1 MNFPIVI
8 PSRGRANLF
17 EREGCT
23 VAQFSPALMER
34 VTYFVKPEEFT
45 PYLRQADK
53 FGFKVVPMR
62 YDTIGEKRQRMAQ
75 WVYEQ
80 DEPLFFMCDDDLKWF
95 QRKSETET
103 KLTPCDSGDIMD
115 MLEVAEHAISIS
127 ADSNIST
134 VGISAREGNNRF
146 GVGPRDL
153 MVGNTRVYRAALF
166 RTEPFLS
173 VRHARLQYFEDF
185 DVQLQLLKAG
195 WENRLL
201 CYYAQDQR
209 GTNAKGG
216 CSIER
221 THLNHEIAAKAL
233 HDLHPN
239 EVSLRQKVNKT
250 GGAFGTRTEV
260 TVQWKKALK

>member
-1 MNFPIVI
+1 MNYPIVI
-8 PSRGRANLF
+8 PSRGRASLF
-17 EREGCT
+17 EREGCS
-23 VAQFSPALMER
+23 VVQFSPSQMER

-45 PYLRQADK
+45 PYLRQGEK

-62 YDTIGEKRQRMAQ
+62 YGTIGEKRERMAQ

-95 QRKSETET
+95 KRKSETET
-103 KLTPCDSGDIMD
+103 KLVPCDADDIDD
-115 MLEVAEHAISIS
+115 MLEIAEHAISTL
-127 ADSNIST
+127 DSVGT

-146 GVGPRDL
+146 GAGPRSL

-166 RTEPFLS
+166 RSEAFLS
-173 VRHARLQYFEDF
+173 VRHARVQYFEDF
-185 DVQLQLLKAG
+185 DVQLQLLKLG

-221 THLNHEIAAKAL
+221 THLNHELAAKAL

-239 EVSLRQKVNKT
+239 EVSLREKVNKT
-250 GGAFGTRTEV
+250 GGAFGTRAEV